1 MVNEGPLKIC
11 AEFLA
16 PDVVGTFDPK
26 DVAVLR
32 EALHD
37 FIRNCGFALRLN
49 ARYPFHLSFSCTF

>member
-26 DVAVLR
+26 EVADLR

-49 ARYPFHLSFSCTF
+49 AR